1 MTRNSIILK
10 GTTYLLLGV
19 MLYMHVCS
27 AWCGIASRECCVNG
41 ENNGCNKSVCSDEK
55 KSDEKGSGCQDF
67 HLSFFKTSGQF
78 ASEKNVEVINV
89 FPPLAAEIPTAS
101 KAIANETGRNPVA
114 FNNYHPPPPIADIR
128 IFIRSFQ
135 I

>member
-10 GTTYLLLGV
+10 GTTHLLLWV

-27 AWCGIASRECCVNG
+27 AWCGIASGECCVKE
-41 ENNGCNKSVCSDEK
+41 ENSGCKKSVCSDEK
-55 KSDEKGSGCQDF
+55 KPDGKDNGCQDF
-67 HLSFFKTSGQF
+67 HLSFFKASGQF
-78 ASEKNVEVINV
+78 ASEKNVNV
-89 FPPLAAEIPTAS
+89 DKVFQAFVGEIPFVLFPMIKEA
-101 KAIANETGRNPVA
+101 GQNPVA

-128 IFIRSFQ
+128 IFIQSFQ